1 MRYRIV
7 VDKPTD
13 PRATGVETRPT
24 LLDMDMQGENHS
36 QEIKAL
42 FNALQAQHNDKKLL
56 LIHG

>member
-13 PRATGVETRPT
+13 PRATAVESRPT